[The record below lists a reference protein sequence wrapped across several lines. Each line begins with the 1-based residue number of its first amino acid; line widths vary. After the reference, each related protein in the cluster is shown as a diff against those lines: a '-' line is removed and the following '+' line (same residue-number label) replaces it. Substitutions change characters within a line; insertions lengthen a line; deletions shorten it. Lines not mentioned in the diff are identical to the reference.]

1 MPTVSMYCT
10 QVCPYCKR
18 AESLL
23 ERKGVQVKKIFIE
36 NNEQEKKKMVEITG
50 RRTVPQII
58 IGERCVGGYDD
69 LVELD
74 IQGELDSLLSSIS

>member
-1 MPTVSMYCT
+1 MPDISMYCT
-10 QVCPYCKR
+10 QICPYCKR

-23 ERKGVQVKKIFIE
+23 ERKGVQVKKIFIDS
-36 NNEQEKKKMVEITG
+36 NEQEKHKMFEKTG

-69 LVELD
+69 LA
-74 IQGELDSLLSSIS
+74 ELDSQGKLDPLLSK

>member
-18 AESLL
+18 AEDLL
-23 ERKGVQVKKIFIE
+23 KKKGVQVQKIFVDKD
-36 NNEQEKKKMVEITG
+36 EQEKNKMFEITG
-50 RRTVPQII
+50 RRTVPQIV

-69 LVELD
+69 IVELD
-74 IQGELDSLLSSIS
+74 MQGELDPLLGQ